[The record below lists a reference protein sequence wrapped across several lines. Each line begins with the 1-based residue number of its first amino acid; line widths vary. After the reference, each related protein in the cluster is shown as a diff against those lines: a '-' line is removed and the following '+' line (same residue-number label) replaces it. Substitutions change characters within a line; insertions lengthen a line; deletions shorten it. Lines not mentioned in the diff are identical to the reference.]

1 MTLVHERYQMR
12 TNQNGTKVYF
22 LGFFLRE
29 ASRMRTAV
37 QSQNLKVKF
46 YNFFLGSANQK
57 SNRGVGGKPLD
68 PEAVF
73 PKEYEFGCGL
83 WFINPCGRPGAW
95 GSP

>member
-46 YNFFLGSANQK
+46 YNFFWAVQIKNQT
-57 SNRGVGGKPLD
+57 VGWVASHSTRKPSFQRNMNWLRF
-68 PEAVF
+68 VV
-73 PKEYEFGCGL
+73 Y
-83 WFINPCGRPGAW
+83 
-95 GSP
+95 